1 MSWFSHSQWPVS
13 GGHSAPKRP
22 PRRRLVQGAP
32 APGPRLRPSKRRP
45 TLGRPPLGL
54 HRVPMPKRWYPRS
67 GIQRL
72 GSCVSP
78 GEHWG
83 RGALRE
89 SPGRP
94 PSAAG
99 RGRERVVSPTPH
111 KAKGLACSK
120 HPRSS
125 RYRIRPLS
133 LYHELFLALYPASQ
147 VVHQATG

>member
-1 MSWFSHSQWPVS
+1 M
-13 GGHSAPKRP
+13 RP
-22 PRRRLVQGAP
+22 RPGQGCA
-32 APGPRLRPSKRRP
+32 PSKRRP

-72 GSCVSP
+72 GSCVSL

-125 RYRIRPLS
+125 RYRISPLS
-133 LYHELFLALYPASQ
+133 LYHELFLALPSIPGSSPGDGITRRAVCSLEDYLFACKS
-147 VVHQATG
+147 